1 MYGDNFSLLQFPS
14 LLKRSVLS
22 VGLDLA
28 IMLSSDQQK
37 LQKKQSIK
45 LLFFCYSTTTVS
57 EHVISHF
64 GVIIL

>member
-37 LQKKQSIK
+37 LQKKQSIT
-45 LLFFCYSTTTVS
+45 LLFFATPPPLFQSMS
-57 EHVISHF
+57 F
-64 GVIIL
+64 LILEY